1 MIDLSTIQRIEN
13 FRKCCHSIPEMGKHI
28 ENGINIDPIPLTI
41 EEFAVAGNIDGK
53 VRFIEMNTFTSVD
66 LFVFAVSHIFILHRN
81 VHLLRISC

>member
-1 MIDLSTIQRIEN
+1 MIKRIEN

-53 VRFIEMNTFTSVD
+53 VRSIEYV
-66 LFVFAVSHIFILHRN
+66 
-81 VHLLRISC
+81 LRQ

>member
-1 MIDLSTIQRIEN
+1 
-13 FRKCCHSIPEMGKHI
+13 MGKHI

-66 LFVFAVSHIFILHRN
+66 LY
-81 VHLLRISC
+81 LLYLIYLFYIGMSTF